1 MTGFPQ
7 PWKRPLTLSGIMALL
22 LLLWFYPVVQFTVHT
37 WLGNETYLH
46 GGLIPFIS
54 LWLIWRERDALKNI
68 PPGVSGSALVVFA
81 FFALAW
87 ELGKVSNAM
96 IIQQF
101 SLVGMIVCATWS
113 QIGNAAFRQLLFPLL
128 FLFLAV
134 PFGESFIP
142 PLMDFTADFATAAI
156 HLTGI
161 PVYREGNF
169 LTLPT
174 GNWSVVEA
182 CSGLRYLI
190 ASLTLGVLFAHLA
203 YRHWTRKLLFLL
215 ASLIVP
221 VAANG
226 VRAYLIILIGHLSGM
241 KLAVGV
247 DHLIY
252 GWLFFGLV
260 MFLLF
265 WMGSFFR
272 EDTRQEP
279 FSPEIL
285 PSPAGIAVPR
295 AKINL
300 APLGILVFLAL
311 LPRWH
316 VDYLEHLSRFSA
328 NPSSLV
334 LTAPPPWSS
343 VPFESD
349 YWTPHYTGE
358 RIKFAEAYT
367 PLQGTPPV
375 TVFIAYYRNQTQGS
389 SLITSGNTLVIPQD
403 HRWGKTHESA
413 HPLWVSVQTS
423 PLPFTETLIR
433 SDRQRRVV
441 WDCYWVDR
449 RWVSSP
455 YAVKAWEAWSVLKG
469 QGDGAAVVVFSTPFL
484 SGNTSQAQQSLQSF
498 SQAMLP
504 EIQQALEHLN
514 QPRSQ

>member
-1 MTGFPQ
+1 MNGFPQ
-7 PWKRPLTLSGIMALL
+7 PWKRPLTLSGVMALL
-22 LLLWFYPVVQFTVHT
+22 LLLWFYPVVEFTVQT

-46 GGLIPFIS
+46 GALIPFIS
-54 LWLIWRERDALKNI
+54 LWLIWRERAALKNI
-68 PPGVSGSALVVFA
+68 SPRTSGLALGA
-81 FFALAW
+81 FALCALSW
-87 ELGKVSNAM
+87 ELGKISNAM
-96 IIQQF
+96 VIQQF
-101 SLVGMIVCATWS
+101 SLVGMILCATWS
-113 QIGNAAFRQLLFPLL
+113 QIGNVAFRQLLFPLL

-156 HLTGI
+156 RLTGI

-215 ASLIVP
+215 ASLVVP

-265 WMGSFFR
+265 WIGSFFR
-272 EDTRQEP
+272 E
-279 FSPEIL
+279 
-285 PSPAGIAVPR
+285 SPAQEDARPEFASVPDNR
-295 AKINL
+295 PRQPIEFM
-300 APLGILVFLAL
+300 PIGILVFLAL
-311 LPRWH
+311 IPRWH
-316 VDYLEHLSRFSA
+316 VAHLERLSRSSGT
-328 NPSSLV
+328 PSSFA
-334 LTAPPPWSS
+334 LTVPPSWSW
-343 VPFESD
+343 VTLESGH
-349 YWTPHYTGE
+349 WTPHYTGE
-358 RIKFAEAYT
+358 RIKLEGAYAST
-367 PLQGTPPV
+367 QGLPPV
-375 TVFIAYYRNQTQGS
+375 TLFIAYYRQQAQGS

-403 HRWGKTHESA
+403 HHWGKIHESA
-413 HPLWVSVQTS
+413 HPLSVSAQTA

-433 SDRQRRVV
+433 SEGQRRIV
-441 WDCYWVDR
+441 WSCHWVDR
-449 RWVSSP
+449 HWVSSP

-469 QGDGAAVVVFSTPFL
+469 QGDGAAIVVFSTPIRADDTL
-484 SGNTSQAQQSLQSF
+484 QAQRNLQSF
-498 SQAMLP
+498 SQAMIP
-504 EIQQALEHLN
+504 EIQRALEHLN
-514 QPRSQ
+514 PPHPL

>member
-1 MTGFPQ
+1 MNGFSAAWQ
-7 PWKRPLTLSGIMALL
+7 RPLATSAAMALL
-22 LLLWFYPVVQFTVHT
+22 LLLWFHPVVRFTVQT

-46 GGLIPFIS
+46 GGLIPFLS
-54 LWLIWRERDALKNI
+54 LWLIWREREALKNI
-68 PPGVSGSALVVFA
+68 PPSVSRLALVGFA
-81 FFALAW
+81 LCALAW

-96 IIQQF
+96 VIQQF

-134 PFGESFIP
+134 PFGESLIP

-156 HLTGI
+156 RLTGI

-203 YRHWTRKLLFLL
+203 YRHWPRKLLFLL
-215 ASLIVP
+215 ASLVVP

-241 KLAVGV
+241 RLAVGV

-265 WMGSFFR
+265 WIGSFFR
-272 EDTRQEP
+272 EGPAPTP
-279 FSPEIL
+279 SHPEISL
-285 PSPAGIAVPR
+285 PLEGAAAPR
-295 AKINL
+295 PGVKL
-300 APLGILVFLAL
+300 APLGLLVLLAV

-316 VDYLEHLSRFSA
+316 VNHLEHLSQSSA
-328 NPSSLV
+328 VPASLA
-334 LTAPPPWSS
+334 LTAPSPWSS
-343 VPFESD
+343 APLDSD
-349 YWTPHYTGE
+349 HWTAHYTGA
-358 RIKFAEAYT
+358 RIKLEEAYVR
-367 PLQGTPPV
+367 PGGQPPV
-375 TVFIAYYRNQTQGS
+375 TAFIAYYHHQTQGT

-403 HRWGKTHESA
+403 HHWGKIHESA
-413 HPLWVSVQTS
+413 RPLSFPGQVT

-433 SDRQRRVV
+433 SENQRRLA
-441 WDCYWVDR
+441 WHCYWVDG

-469 QGDGAAVVVFSTPFL
+469 QGDGAAVVVFSTPIL
-484 SGNTSQAQQSLQSF
+484 LDDTAQARQNLQAF
-498 SQAMLP
+498 SQAMIP
-504 EIQQALEHLN
+504 DVQQALEHLN
-514 QPRSQ
+514 PSRPQ

>member
-1 MTGFPQ
+1 MTGFP
-7 PWKRPLTLSGIMALL
+7 PLWKRPLTLSGVMALL
-22 LLLWFYPVVQFTVHT
+22 LLLWFYPVVRFTVHT

-54 LWLIWRERDALKNI
+54 LWLIWRERDTLKNI
-68 PPGVSGSALVVFA
+68 PPRTSGLALVA
-81 FFALAW
+81 FALFALSW

-96 IIQQF
+96 VIQQF
-101 SLVGMIVCATWS
+101 SLVGMILCATWS

-156 HLTGI
+156 RLTGI

-215 ASLIVP
+215 ASLVVP

-265 WMGSFFR
+265 WVGSFFR
-272 EDTRQEP
+272 EGPAPEDSRSG
-279 FSPEIL
+279 FSSFPD
-285 PSPAGIAVPR
+285 SGVPR
-295 AKINL
+295 QRTEFTPI
-300 APLGILVFLAL
+300 GILVFLAL

-316 VDYLEHLSRFSA
+316 VTHLESLSRSSA
-328 NPSSLV
+328 APAAFALTVPPS
-334 LTAPPPWSS
+334 WSS
-343 VPFESD
+343 VPPESNP
-349 YWTPHYTGE
+349 WTPHYTGE
-358 RIKFAEAYT
+358 RIKLEGSYAS
-367 PLQGTPPV
+367 PHGLPPV
-375 TVFIAYYRNQTQGS
+375 TLFIAYYRQQALGT

-403 HRWGKTHESA
+403 HHWGKIHESA
-413 HPLWVSVQTS
+413 HPLSVSAQTS

-433 SDRQRRVV
+433 SESQRRMV
-441 WDCYWVDR
+441 WYCHWVDR
-449 RWVSSP
+449 HWVSSP

-469 QGDGAAVVVFSTPFL
+469 QGDGAAVVVFSTPIL
-484 SGNTSQAQQSLQSF
+484 ADNTLQAQRNLQSF
-498 SQAMLP
+498 SQAMIP

-514 QPRSQ
+514 QPQPR